1 MERLAREKIA
11 AQQRLAALR
20 KEVPSIP
27 GYSNDA
33 GSLDLT
39 SVVPVVLHSQQVQMI
54 QQSERDSPLTFAN
67 VQAHTIREENHYRLS
82 GGASS
87 STRTRDG
94 DQESNS
100 GTSTASERGD
110 TSDRDEQ
117 TTTEPYPQR
126 HVVVRPPTAEQ
137 LPGSG
142 QVLVNGRQ
150 LPASPVPGSLKRPH
164 AVLANG
170 GIGEEE
176 LASNDPDHSRP
187 HIKYV
192 RASTMT
198 TSLSH
203 PSTTTMSH
211 PATYVTMVPT
221 TAGGVLELAGVPIE
235 TREGATSMAAMASGA
250 TALYHVRH
258 PPAIAF
264 ATSASGHHVQLATPQ
279 VLAAHHGV
287 QLLTHGSS
295 LKLLTAGPTTG
306 SVRVISANDVSTS
319 LQPLMA
325 VHTSSSVTGNSCH
338 SSSLSFIP
346 ISLLTNVILLSLGS
360 KSGEEIALLNG
371 TATTTTSGTVFCTPS
386 GVVIPSLVAL
396 PPSEVS
402 ASNSNS
408 SLPTNYELPRVPT
421 SMSTH
426 FKHSS
431 TIPNNSAGKSQMT
444 TSHTVQFPR
453 LILTIVCL
461 FFPLFFFCLISV
473 WAPAVLS
480 LPNGLLKAT
489 VNRSLQPVTTTGK
502 SKSLN
507 TRSWCYLSE
516 HVLIIA
522 SGLFL

>member
-27 GYSNDA
+27 GYSNEA

-100 GTSTASERGD
+100 GTSTASEGGD
-110 TSDRDEQ
+110 ASDRDDQ
-117 TTTEPYPQR
+117 TPPTTTESYPQR
-126 HVVVRPPTAEQ
+126 HLVVRPANSAEQ
-137 LPGSG
+137 LPGAG

-170 GIGEEE
+170 VGQEEE
-176 LASNDPDHSRP
+176 MGSNDPDHSRP

-192 RASTMT
+192 RASTTNT
-198 TSLSH
+198 TVSYA
-203 PSTTTMSH
+203 TTTTVSH
-211 PATYVTMVPT
+211 AATYVTMVPT

-235 TREGATSMAAMASGA
+235 TREGAASMAAMAGGG

-258 PPAIAF
+258 PSAIAF
-264 ATSASGHHVQLATPQ
+264 ATSAGGHHVQLATPQ

-287 QLLTHGSS
+287 QLLTHGPS

-306 SVRVISANDVSTS
+306 SVRVISASDVSTS

-325 VHTSSSVTGNSCH
+325 VHTSSSVTG
-338 SSSLSFIP
+338 
-346 ISLLTNVILLSLGS
+346 S
-360 KSGEEIALLNG
+360 KSGEEIALLNE

-402 ASNSNS
+402 ASS
-408 SLPTNYELPRVPT
+408 SSGGSMPTNYELPRVPT

-431 TIPNNSAGKSQMT
+431 TIPNSS
-444 TSHTVQFPR
+444 
-453 LILTIVCL
+453 
-461 FFPLFFFCLISV
+461 
-473 WAPAVLS
+473 AVLS

-489 VNRSLQPVTTTGK
+489 VNRSLQPVTTTGNKTKK
-502 SKSLN
+502 SK
-507 TRSWCYLSE
+507 
-516 HVLIIA
+516 V
-522 SGLFL
+522 